1 MPATRTA
8 VARLPP
14 LVTDIPGTPRSPQS
28 AAKEAEASLAVKLSS
43 PGSQTPQTPAAQ
55 RPFHAARS
63 PKHSQFSPLSPAGA
77 ESASVIAAEPGPEP
91 QPEPPAPRPTLPLAE
106 TNATDFEGLGNRTM
120 KSRQNMFKNTG
131 RLLIDAV
138 LKPYAHTIGEIMC
151 ASGRERSRVQGGH
164 SNPLGIFL
172 RTYIHESAWIILS
185 AFSPS

>member
-8 VARLPP
+8 AVRLPP

-77 ESASVIAAEPGPEP
+77 ESASVIAATPGPEP
-91 QPEPPAPRPTLPLAE
+91 QPEPPAPRPTLSLAE
-106 TNATDFEGLGNRTM
+106 TNATDFGGL
-120 KSRQNMFKNTG
+120 KAKQNMFKSTG

-151 ASGRERSRVQGGH
+151 AAGRERSGVQGG
-164 SNPLGIFL
+164 SLEPPGYLL
-172 RTYIHESAWIILS
+172 T
-185 AFSPS
+185 